1 MNLGSER
8 GCTLTILKRFSPPAP
23 HPITGRDFPFQIFA
37 MSAVYTSGLGT
48 YLWDGVNQS
57 QTGQASAVG
66 GVASPAPAHSGN
78 ETSIDIASISE
89 RAQLFSGLETL
100 SRNSPA
106 NFQKNTA
113 TIAQYL
119 RSAAA
124 SEEDPGQSDF
134 LTNTASSFEQASQ
147 TGKFSDLFVHEV
159 QGFGAEEPEPYAVSQ
174 IFSHVLAQVSSDIE
188 SDKVRSAK

>member
-1 MNLGSER
+1 
-8 GCTLTILKRFSPPAP
+8 
-23 HPITGRDFPFQIFA
+23 

-48 YLWDGVNQS
+48 YLWDGINQS

-66 GVASPAPAHSGN
+66 GIALPASTHSGN

-100 SRNSPA
+100 SRNNPVS
-106 NFQKNTA
+106 FQKNTA

-119 RSAAA
+119 RSASA
-124 SEEDPGQSDF
+124 SEEDPGQSGF
-134 LTNTASSFEQASQ
+134 LSSTASSFEQASQ
-147 TGKFSDLFVHEV
+147 TGNFSDLFVHEP

-174 IFSHVLAQVSSDIE
+174 IFSHVLTQVSSDIRN
-188 SDKVRSAK
+188 SKVPSAK